1 MMKRAAVAAGL
12 AVSLLLLL
20 SSVAFAADLRGTG
33 EVHAWGDGM
42 AGVEGNVETT
52 VTGNG
57 VLFIR
62 DRGGDGEWSVSGT
75 GRRRHL
81 PGGWTMVI
89 GFGGTVEAQGS
100 RITVVLSGYDID
112 LWAEGTGVV
121 LLFGE
126 GGYVTRHGDEPWST
140 ERPWPNKVEKVRLG
154 SFE

>member
-1 MMKRAAVAAGL
+1 MKRVAYAFGL
-12 AVSLLLLL
+12 AVSLILALT
-20 SSVAFAADLRGTG
+20 SVVFAADLRGTG

-42 AGVEGNVETT
+42 AGVQGNVETT

-57 VLFIR
+57 MLLIR

-100 RITVVLSGYDID
+100 RITVLLSGYDID
-112 LWAEGTGVV
+112 LRAEGTGVV

-126 GGYVTRHGDEPWST
+126 GGYVIRHGDDPWSS
-140 ERPWPNKVEKVRLG
+140 ERPWPSQVETVRL
-154 SFE
+154 SSVQ